1 MVDSPDRERVLK
13 GIIGNIQ
20 SRPQKHPWLEWLLP
34 LAFCLVLLAQMLSSV
49 RQMSQHADEATHL
62 YAGYRALK
70 CGDFTFGREHPPLAK
85 MLAAAPL
92 LWTNIAMD
100 CSQREVGADEEDQA
114 THWLYSRDD
123 WWSLLMK
130 ARISAS
136 LSAVALCL
144 GVWITARRLFGLAV
158 AVVAGTILVFEP
170 NILAHGALL
179 LNNILLSALFLVT
192 VFGFYLWTGQRS
204 VPLLVGTGILL
215 GLALLT
221 KHSAVLLIPMLI
233 LLALAEAWLEKN
245 DKKESAG
252 RALRNFGAVAAIL
265 VIAAATIWC
274 GFGMRYSPAIAR
286 ASDATTQAQSAE
298 MKSVYMQILNIMR
311 AAHLMPQA
319 YLDGLIDVH
328 GLLTVEANP
337 IDILGRPYSKTPWF
351 FLPLAATIKFTVPF
365 LAMLAIGGAGLFLID
380 RERHRDLVFLLLPA
394 LLFLAV
400 SMGVQRPAVGIW
412 HLFPMLPFLV
422 VAAAAGCVYVAR
434 RYRWATAVLVC
445 LLMLHAASSLRAY
458 PNYLSYANEL
468 WGGPQNLSKYL
479 PLTDVN
485 QTYWQVSRYME
496 QHPNTPCWLDSDWRV
511 PAGKYKVPCTQM
523 GDHWETELPA
533 RMKGIVFVSSS
544 WLQVDGRPGDPL
556 APFNESEP
564 KALLGGSAM
573 MVYEGE
579 FDTRAAAGGALENT
593 ALRLLHSSDPKA
605 ALFPAAEAVEM
616 APSSARAHYYHC
628 VALAFSG
635 YPQQEV
641 PECETAIKLAERDP
655 LHRSDLLIQDAGEII
670 RNVRTA
676 NNRPNP

>member
-1 MVDSPDRERVLK
+1 LAVVDSPDRESVLK
-13 GIIGNIQ
+13 SIISNIQ
-20 SRPQKHPWLEWLLP
+20 SRLQKHPWLEWLLP

-70 CGDFTFGREHPPLAK
+70 CGDYTFGREHPPLAK
-85 MLAAAPL
+85 MLAAVPL
-92 LWTNIAMD
+92 LWANIAMD
-100 CSQREVGADEEDQA
+100 CSQREAGADEEDQA

-130 ARISAS
+130 ARIAAS

-144 GVWITARRLFGLAV
+144 GVWITARRMFGRAV

-233 LLALAEAWLEKN
+233 LLAVAEAWLEKN
-245 DKKESAG
+245 EESAG
-252 RALRNFGAVAAIL
+252 RALRNLGAVAAIL
-265 VIAAATIWC
+265 VVAATTIWC
-274 GFGMRYSPAIAR
+274 GFGLRYSPAIAR
-286 ASDATTQAQSAE
+286 ASDATTQEQLAG
-298 MKSVYMQILNIMR
+298 MNSVDAQILKITR

-319 YLDGLIDVH
+319 YLDGLIDVR

-351 FLPLAATIKFTVPF
+351 FFPLAATIKFTVPF
-365 LAMLAIGGAGLFLID
+365 LAMLAIGGASLLLMG
-380 RERHRDLVFLLLPA
+380 RERRRELVFLLIPA

-400 SMGVQRPAVGIW
+400 SMRVQRPVLGIW
-412 HLFPMLPFLV
+412 HLFPMIPSLV
-422 VAAAAGCVYVAR
+422 IAAAASCVYVAR
-434 RYRWATAVLVC
+434 RYRWATVVLVC

-468 WGGPQNLSKYL
+468 WGGPQNLYRYL
-479 PLTDVN
+479 PFTDVN
-485 QTYWQVSRYME
+485 QTYLQVSRYME

-511 PAGKYKVPCTQM
+511 PADKYKVPCTQM
-523 GDHWETELPA
+523 GNHWETELPA
-533 RMKGIVFVSSS
+533 RMKGIIFVSSS
-544 WLQVDGRPGDPL
+544 WLQIEGRPGDPL
-556 APFNESEP
+556 APFNESQP

-579 FDTRAAAGGALENT
+579 FDTRVAAGGALENK

-605 ALFPAAEAVEM
+605 ALFSAAKAVEM

-635 YPQQEV
+635 YPQQEI

-655 LHRSDLLIQDAGEII
+655 LHRSDLLVEDAGEII
-670 RNVRTA
+670 RNVRAA
-676 NNRPNP
+676 NHLPNP

>member
-1 MVDSPDRERVLK
+1 LAVVDSPDRESVLK
-13 GIIGNIQ
+13 SIISNIQ
-20 SRPQKHPWLEWLLP
+20 SRLQKHPWLEWLLP

-70 CGDFTFGREHPPLAK
+70 CGDYTFGREHPPLAK
-85 MLAAAPL
+85 MLAAVPL
-92 LWTNIAMD
+92 LWTNIAID
-100 CSQREVGADEEDQA
+100 CSQREAGADEEDQA

-130 ARISAS
+130 ARIAAS

-144 GVWITARRLFGLAV
+144 GVWITARRMFGRAV

-233 LLALAEAWLEKN
+233 LLAVAEAWLEKN
-245 DKKESAG
+245 EESAG
-252 RALRNFGAVAAIL
+252 RALRNLGAVAAIL
-265 VIAAATIWC
+265 VVAATTIWC
-274 GFGMRYSPAIAR
+274 GFGLRYSPAIAR
-286 ASDATTQAQSAE
+286 ASDATTQEQLAG
-298 MKSVYMQILNIMR
+298 MNSVDAQILKITR

-319 YLDGLIDVH
+319 YLDGLIDVR

-351 FLPLAATIKFTVPF
+351 FFPLAATIKFTVPF
-365 LAMLAIGGAGLFLID
+365 LAMLAIGGAGLLLMG
-380 RERHRDLVFLLLPA
+380 RERRMELVFLLLPA

-400 SMGVQRPAVGIW
+400 SMCVQRPAIGIW
-412 HLFPMLPFLV
+412 HLFPMIPSLLI
-422 VAAAAGCVYVAR
+422 AAAAGCVYVAR
-434 RYRWATAVLVC
+434 RYRWATVVLVC

-468 WGGPQNLSKYL
+468 WGGPQNLYRYL

-485 QTYWQVSRYME
+485 QTYLQVSRYME

-511 PAGKYKVPCTQM
+511 PADKYKVPCTQM
-523 GDHWETELPA
+523 GNHWETELPA

-544 WLQVDGRPGDPL
+544 WLQIEGRPGDPL
-556 APFNESEP
+556 APFNESQP

-579 FDTRAAAGGALENT
+579 FDTRVAAGGALENK

-605 ALFPAAEAVEM
+605 ALFSAAKAVEM

-635 YPQQEV
+635 YPQQKI

-655 LHRSDLLIQDAGEII
+655 LHRSDLLVEDAGEII
-670 RNVRTA
+670 RNVRAA
-676 NNRPNP
+676 NHLPNP